1 MTYIQGN
8 YHFELRNLPYLSPWM
23 HWTPC
28 TPLNMKSLAMSSALR
43 TNQQWSFTCRSEAL
57 NEAKWN
63 LGKVKIKPMLP
74 VLQDQGRGE
83 GSREVCRGIAM
94 CFARVFALF
103 ACLLAFPSL
112 PHFWRSINSTH
123 WYFLFSVVL
132 TGAWRWAVARLQW
145 WSSYCWGDCC
155 PPLLLHFVPLQ
166 HLPSNSSIGLEF
178 QCD

>member
-74 VLQDQGRGE
+74 VLQDQGRG
-83 GSREVCRGIAM
+83 GRGPGRSAGVLP
-94 CFARVFALF
+94 CVLLEFLLCLL
-103 ACLLAFPSL
+103 ACLLFPPSHTFGEVSI
-112 PHFWRSINSTH
+112 PHTGISCSVLCWQVPGGGLWLGCNGDLLTAEEIAALLCCYILYLYST
-123 WYFLFSVVL
+123 YPPIVL
-132 TGAWRWAVARLQW
+132 LA
-145 WSSYCWGDCC
+145 
-155 PPLLLHFVPLQ
+155 
-166 HLPSNSSIGLEF
+166 
-178 QCD
+178 